1 MTYRAWVQRRAL
13 GLLFVPALVAAA
25 CGPGSTASDP
35 QSALASAARPVVNL
49 ALTAKD
55 VELKPAKLTA
65 PSGSVIVLAF
75 DNADQGVPHGLA
87 LYGDAAHTVTLG
99 TAEVMVGPAH
109 QVLRVAALA
118 PGRYQ
123 FSCVVHPNMAA
134 DLVIEP

>member
-1 MTYRAWVQRRAL
+1 LL
-13 GLLFVPALVAAA
+13 GAA

-75 DNADQGVPHGLA
+75 DNADQGIPHGLA

-134 DLVIEP
+134 DLVIQP